1 MFKALDGDGGDVT
14 PLGDSI
20 GAETDDDDDDV
31 VEEPLI
37 TEAVPIAYTCRRWW
51 EYPTNV
57 CSDDEDGPRT
67 NELAV

>member
-37 TEAVPIAYTCRRWW
+37 TEAVPIAYTCRR
-51 EYPTNV
+51 
-57 CSDDEDGPRT
+57 
-67 NELAV
+67 